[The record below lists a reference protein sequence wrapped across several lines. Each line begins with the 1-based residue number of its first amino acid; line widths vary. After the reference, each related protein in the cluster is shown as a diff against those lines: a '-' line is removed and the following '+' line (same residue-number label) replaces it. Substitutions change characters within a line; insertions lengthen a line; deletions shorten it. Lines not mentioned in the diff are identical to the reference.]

1 MESRRD
7 FIKKATLLTGALG
20 VAGMLP
26 ASIQRAMAI
35 DPKVGSTFL
44 DAEHVVFLMQENR
57 SFDHAFGTL
66 KGVRGFNNPRAIT
79 LPNQYPVWLQS
90 NKKGET
96 YAPFRLNIKDT
107 KATWMS
113 SLPHSWENQVDARNN
128 GRYDGWLEA
137 KKSGNKEYA
146 EMPLTMG
153 YYNREDIP
161 FYYSLADAFT
171 VCDHNFCS
179 VLTGTSPN
187 RCFFWTGKIRE
198 KQEESSMA
206 HHSNGFID
214 GSERLNLITCQ

>member
-20 VAGMLP
+20 VAGILP
-26 ASIQRAMAI
+26 PSIQRAMAI
-35 DPKVGSTFL
+35 NPKVGSTFL

-66 KGVRGFNNPRAIT
+66 KGVRGFNDPRAIT

-90 NKKGET
+90 NKKGHT

-113 SLPHSWENQVDARNN
+113 SLPHSWENQVDEHNN
-128 GRYDGWLEA
+128 GRNDGWLEA
-137 KKSGNKEYA
+137 KKSGNKEY
-146 EMPLTMG
+146 EDMPLTMG

-179 VLTGTSPN
+179 ILTGTSPN
-187 RCFFWTGKIRE
+187 RCFFWTGKVRE
-198 KQEESSMA
+198 EQNATSTA
-206 HHSNGFID
+206 HHSNGYID
-214 GSERLNLITCQ
+214 GSENVS